1 MVIAFQKN
9 LENITSHNISIVTVL
24 SSPALFQ
31 DLTSRPAHFE
41 DLQPTSKTAAL
52 VRWMRTHSLPAI
64 TLLVLLLLHS
74 CSGVLADRTNLSM
87 VRVVSPERVVYTIS
101 DEDAIRPLVDRLY
114 IDNDREWR
122 NHLVGN
128 LKQLCGF
135 AHVDKGRNGRNQ
147 AANWVRLED
156 VVWVRLNH
164 AGEYVPLVGS
174 VKHMY
179 ESVMEPRADYQNTK
193 AALGE
198 LLPGTSGRQ
207 KKTQPDLMGSW
218 EARRAILAS
227 CQAAQFSATVGG
239 WIQPD

>member
-1 MVIAFQKN
+1 
-9 LENITSHNISIVTVL
+9 
-24 SSPALFQ
+24 
-31 DLTSRPAHFE
+31 
-41 DLQPTSKTAAL
+41 
-52 VRWMRTHSLPAI
+52 MRTHSLPAI
-64 TLLVLLLLHS
+64 ALLVLLLLHT

-135 AHVDKGRNGRNQ
+135 AHVYDNGRNQ

-156 VVWVRLNH
+156 VVWVRLH
-164 AGEYVPLVGS
+164 YAGEYVPLVGS

-179 ESVMEPRADYQNTK
+179 DSVMEPRADYQNTK

-198 LLPGTSGRQ
+198 LLPGTSGKQ
-207 KKTQPDLMGSW
+207 KKTHISWALGKRGGPFWRVVRPPSSVLQLVDGSNLTDVNSLLSLIG
-218 EARRAILAS
+218 EQQVRADSPPMQIACNS
-227 CQAAQFSATVGG
+227 GHRFVFA
-239 WIQPD
+239 